1 MSFQNLVSHKF
12 KKKSL
17 ADYAHVN
24 KVQKMRKKMK
34 INVIRHDDR
43 L

>member
-1 MSFQNLVSHKF
+1 MSFQNLVSHKL

-24 KVQKMRKKMK
+24 KVQKNDEKNE
-34 INVIRHDDR
+34 I
-43 L
+43 